1 MLKLT
6 SIVLL
11 LVGVLCIVASL
22 RKALQLLKHD
32 NTTGSKLLVVLLC
45 FFVGAYLSLIYLNLL
60 DTPVPYLELFTSVIM
75 LSGGLFVL
83 LVINITS
90 DSIDRII
97 KSQMAVMQKDS
108 YDDLTQ
114 FPNRKFF
121 YQHAVEY
128 LNRALNNS
136 LNGFALVVMDLDH
149 FKGVNGVLGHH
160 TGDALLK
167 SVASRLKVLDIKD
180 GFLARI
186 GGDEFG
192 LILPYSDAKQ
202 IDEVISQIHEA
213 METPFRVEGH
223 TLNVSL
229 SPGVATYPE
238 HGINIDDLLM
248 HADSA
253 MYTAK
258 QKQTPYSVYD
268 PRSSAVTYHQLELQ
282 VMLQQALQ
290 TMPFELYYQPIL
302 DMKNESIFGLE
313 ALIRWP
319 KEKGKF
325 VSPEL
330 FIPLAEK
337 TDAIRK
343 ISRWVLQ
350 QAITDLAEWQKLPL
364 CPTVNINLSARDLDD
379 HTLPDY
385 INDLLATHGVSPS
398 QLTLE
403 ITETTMMSNPERARP
418 LVNRL
423 RQIGISIAVD
433 DFGTGFSSL
442 SILSEFPISEI
453 KIDRSFISDL
463 ENSPSHQTIV
473 RSTVYLAHGL
483 GCRVVAEGV
492 ETAEIVSLLEEFDC
506 DKIQG
511 YHLSRPLC
519 KDDLSDWMNKFSQ
532 TSLVNLSEKLEQK
545 KRRHFNNIPPLPYS
559 EQIPLSTE
567 CLPVSPKKNH

>member
-1 MLKLT
+1 M
-6 SIVLL
+6 
-11 LVGVLCIVASL
+11 
-22 RKALQLLKHD
+22 
-32 NTTGSKLLVVLLC
+32 